1 MAYNKDIVVFK
12 VSNYVFGVQKT
23 NVVISFQDSG
33 QNVKNVILGF
43 IVKGVRMVN
52 LWRKIPGQSR
62 GTTACI

>member
-52 LWRKIPGQSR
+52 L
-62 GTTACI
+62 

>member
-43 IVKGVRMVN
+43 IVKKGFRTFWKVVELSGR
-52 LWRKIPGQSR
+52 L
-62 GTTACI
+62 